1 GRGMIEHG
9 HTMYEELLHV
19 PFVWKLPASWGRARG
34 RVDDTLIETRSLLP
48 TLFDLVGQPPAE
60 QTSAPSLV
68 PWLLGRPP
76 AEKPYESVAAEANGM
91 FSVRDERWKA
101 ILTLETNSWQLYD
114 LEADPGETRDLAGE
128 NPEQLAAMQRIFRR
142 WRNGLHPILSGAT
155 AVDQETVDSLRALGY
170 LN

>member
-1 GRGMIEHG
+1 MC
-9 HTMYEELLHV
+9 
-19 PFVWKLPASWGRARG
+19 
-34 RVDDTLIETRSLLP
+34 
-48 TLFDLVGQPPAE
+48 
-60 QTSAPSLV
+60 PSVLG
-68 PWLLGRPP
+68 WLLGRPP
-76 AEKPYESVAAEANGM
+76 AEKPYEYVAAEANGM

-101 ILTLETNSWQLYD
+101 ILTLESNSWQLYD